1 MKRRRIQAADLFCG
15 AGGTSTGLA
24 MAARILGVDVT
35 LVAVNHW
42 PVAIATHQANHPDHL
57 HKCAN
62 LAQVDPC
69 ELVPGG
75 YLDALFASPECTH
88 HSIARGGKPRSDQSR
103 SSPMLILDWLSKL
116 HVKAFVIENVIEFQS
131 WGPLDEEGQPISQR
145 KGETFLAWMAMLR
158 ALGYTV
164 EVRELVCADYGAP
177 TTRRR
182 LFIYGRRDGKPVLW
196 PRPSRFADAAEPGQR
211 WIPARD
217 IIDWSLPG
225 RDIAMRKKP
234 LAKKTLR
241 RIEIGIREFCID
253 DPQPFLIVL
262 RGTGTA
268 RSVDRPLPAITAG
281 GGHLALVTFLVQYY
295 GSSDIASVD
304 APLPTVTTK
313 DRFALIT
320 LDGRSM
326 QIRLRMLTK
335 RELARAQGFGDG
347 YVFAGNGTEV
357 GKQIGNA
364 VPPPVAQALALEVLS
379 A

>member
-103 SSPMLILDWLSKL
+103 SS
-116 HVKAFVIENVIEFQS
+116 
-131 WGPLDEEGQPISQR
+131 
-145 KGETFLAWMAMLR
+145 
-158 ALGYTV
+158 
-164 EVRELVCADYGAP
+164 
-177 TTRRR
+177 
-182 LFIYGRRDGKPVLW
+182 
-196 PRPSRFADAAEPGQR
+196 SRFADAAEPGQR

>member
-1 MKRRRIQAADLFCG
+1 MALAAAAAPGARTAGGDAARAGVLQLGQLVDLCGAAGRVERDSRASQAGCAACGGDRPCRGDCRAADHDGLCGSMAGAAGLPDGGRVRLVDGAGAGGPGFLAAVCVHRGAARIARTGRTQAQTGAGEAESVVWDGLAAGSARGAGMKRRPILAADLFCG

-145 KGETFLAWMAMLR
+145 KGKPSSHGWR
-158 ALGYTV
+158 
-164 EVRELVCADYGAP
+164 CC
-177 TTRRR
+177 
-182 LFIYGRRDGKPVLW
+182 GRW
-196 PRPSRFADAAEPGQR
+196 A
-211 WIPARD
+211 
-217 IIDWSLPG
+217 
-225 RDIAMRKKP
+225 
-234 LAKKTLR
+234 
-241 RIEIGIREFCID
+241 
-253 DPQPFLIVL
+253 
-262 RGTGTA
+262 
-268 RSVDRPLPAITAG
+268 
-281 GGHLALVTFLVQYY
+281 
-295 GSSDIASVD
+295 
-304 APLPTVTTK
+304 
-313 DRFALIT
+313 
-320 LDGRSM
+320 
-326 QIRLRMLTK
+326 
-335 RELARAQGFGDG
+335 
-347 YVFAGNGTEV
+347 
-357 GKQIGNA
+357 
-364 VPPPVAQALALEVLS
+364 
-379 A
+379 